1 MNATKTMTAIA
12 AIASLLTATSA
23 QAWVRQNLRDQPG
36 FSNHNLVLPSGRL
49 EISVERDGSAT
60 AGDDAGMEAI
70 RAAVRTFNDV
80 PGSSARVEL
89 GEPFDFPS
97 NVDSRDGFEM
107 DGVNRLYFFQED
119 DPAFRAVALTAVFY
133 DVNTG
138 RILESDT
145 AMNEADFTFSTATPP
160 DPNAQL
166 GTAVL
171 DLQEV
176 LTHEFFHAFG
186 FDHAPMSGRFDPTT
200 GLQVGG
206 WYTGDWSE
214 HATSFPIATGTIS
227 GRTLQP
233 DDVAALASV
242 YPDGS
247 FLGKISG
254 RVVDGATGQGLKGA
268 HVVAVSAT
276 APETPV
282 VGTISGTGEASDPG
296 AFTISGLPPGS
307 YYVRIEPLVGT
318 SNPFTERSTQYKG
331 FATDFDPEFY
341 SGAAES
347 LVDAALTSDDA
358 AVVAVGQ
365 GAPSAEITIIT
376 NATPPAP
383 VASSATFRNGKL
395 TVGGNNFITA
405 ATALEI
411 DGHMIT
417 SVAFPR
423 KKVRSNGIAT
433 KATSK
438 DPSLTGLLSS
448 SSTLVVVE
456 TATGKRSAPV
466 SIQVK

>member
-1 MNATKTMTAIA
+1 MNPMNATKTMTAIA
-12 AIASLLTATSA
+12 AIAYLLTATSA

-60 AGDDAGMEAI
+60 AGNDAGMEAI

-233 DDVAALASV
+233 DDAGAQGRARRRGERGGAGDAGRGHDQRHWRGVRPRRLHDLGPPAGLVLRADRAA
-242 YPDGS
+242 
-247 FLGKISG
+247 
-254 RVVDGATGQGLKGA
+254 RR
-268 HVVAVSAT
+268 HV
-276 APETPV
+276 
-282 VGTISGTGEASDPG
+282 
-296 AFTISGLPPGS
+296 
-307 YYVRIEPLVGT
+307 
-318 SNPFTERSTQYKG
+318 
-331 FATDFDPEFY
+331 
-341 SGAAES
+341 ES
-347 LVDAALTSDDA
+347 LHGAVDA
-358 AVVAVGQ
+358 VQ
-365 GAPSAEITIIT
+365 GI
-376 NATPPAP
+376 
-383 VASSATFRNGKL
+383 RHGL
-395 TVGGNNFITA
+395 
-405 ATALEI
+405 
-411 DGHMIT
+411 
-417 SVAFPR
+417 
-423 KKVRSNGIAT
+423 RS
-433 KATSK
+433 
-438 DPSLTGLLSS
+438 
-448 SSTLVVVE
+448 
-456 TATGKRSAPV
+456 
-466 SIQVK
+466 